1 MKLRLRTFV
10 DVKKYLKSYGISYV
24 KSYGSSYINKYLK

>member
-10 DVKKYLKSYGISYV
+10 DVNKYLKSYGSSYV
-24 KSYGSSYINKYLK
+24 KSYGSSYVNKYQK